1 MKRLQGSGLLLQR
14 GRYKKRTV
22 TPFWVPP
29 GLQLA
34 ERGDS
39 RERPRPCSPS
49 MGTFAHRVGSRL
61 LPGTT
66 LEPGP
71 ATTEKPLCPCVAP
84 WLAREQCCTGSLAQG
99 RAAWPHPD
107 TTTGGPGLLPC
118 SAVLPGWGAEVPNCS
133 AALERLLWGPH
144 RAPLGALSTFTQ
156 GRREQGH
163 CPLSRRGALQPAPGL

>member
-49 MGTFAHRVGSRL
+49 MGTSAHRVGSRL

-71 ATTEKPLCPCVAP
+71 ATTEKQVTRCVPVWHPGWPESSA
-84 WLAREQCCTGSLAQG
+84 ARG
-99 RAAWPHPD
+99 AWPRV
-107 TTTGGPGLLPC
+107 GLPGLTQTQQQ
-118 SAVLPGWGAEVPNCS
+118 
-133 AALERLLWGPH
+133 AALASSPALLFYQVGVL
-144 RAPLGALSTFTQ
+144 RFQT
-156 GRREQGH
+156 
-163 CPLSRRGALQPAPGL
+163 ALQP